1 MAANKWIMTIQA
13 IPMAFGLAFMGYFNQ
28 AGNLDM
34 AYYILIGLLVVSFV
48 TILSMKDIKDA
59 NEADREYGKALEE
72 KLTVDS
78 NAE

>member
-1 MAANKWIMTIQA
+1 
-13 IPMAFGLAFMGYFNQ
+13 
-28 AGNLDM
+28 M

-78 NAE
+78 NA